1 MRSTIASLTIL
12 GALLLASQA
21 SAQGLLALQNR
32 ADLRESQPLTYS
44 VGVTGGYD
52 WLDYSADEMSLE
64 DINSFF
70 IQSDVGLMYGDADKQ
85 TPWNVGAEFGII
97 HYLDDAPRYDDTYYS
112 ARLAFNIVH
121 NASQRL
127 KISNNFY
134 LAYEVEPDYAI
145 GASTSLRNGQ
155 YLYGYDNFAVTYA
168 WSERLSSTTAYTIEG
183 IRYEDDIVSSF
194 EDRLSH
200 IVSQQFSYALSRKS
214 HLVAEYRFRLTNY
227 DEASNDYTS
236 HYALAG
242 IDQAWSERTTG
253 SLRGGVEFYESDRVS
268 EVAPYF
274 EAALDHSVTKKTEA
288 HLYGAVGFDGAELGD
303 YNSRYTYR
311 TGLTANHK
319 VTERFSVTA
328 GAHYVNSDYEGNG
341 ETTQDVTEHQ
351 IHASAGLAYRLWHH
365 VSMDAQYSYTL
376 LNSDDE
382 LREYDRNRVSL
393 GLSAQF

>member
-1 MRSTIASLTIL
+1 MRSKIASLTIL
-12 GALLLASQA
+12 GALLIAGAASG
-21 SAQGLLALQNR
+21 QGLLALQNR

-44 VGVTGGYD
+44 VGVSGGYD
-52 WLDYSADEMSLE
+52 WLDYDADELSLE

-70 IQSDVGLMYGDADKQ
+70 IQSGVGVMYGDADRQ
-85 TPWNVGAEFGII
+85 TPWNIGADFGII

-121 NASQRL
+121 HASRRL

-155 YLYGYDNFAVTYA
+155 YLYGYDNFSVSYA
-168 WSERLSSTTAYTIEG
+168 WSERFSTTTSYTIEG
-183 IRYEDDIVSSF
+183 IQYEDDDVSTF

-200 IVSQQFSYALSRKS
+200 IVAQQFAFALSRRTS
-214 HLVAEYRFRLTNY
+214 LVGEYRFRVTNY
-227 DEASNDYTS
+227 AEASNDYTS
-236 HYALAG
+236 HYVLAG

-253 SLRGGVEFYESDRVS
+253 SLRAGAEFYESDRVS

-274 EAALDHSVTKKTEA
+274 EAALDHSVTRKTEA
-288 HLYGAVGFDGAELGD
+288 HLYGAIGFDGSELGD
-303 YNSRYTYR
+303 YNSRYSYR
-311 TGLTANHK
+311 SGLTASHK
-319 VTERFSVTA
+319 VSERFSVNA
-328 GAHYVNSDYEGNG
+328 GAHYVYSDYEGDG
-341 ETTQDVTEHQ
+341 ETTEDVNEHQ
-351 IHASAGLAYRLWHH
+351 IHASAGLAYRLWHN

-376 LNSDDE
+376 LTSDDE
-382 LREYDRNRVSL
+382 FRDYNRNRISL